1 MKREFLQN
9 IKVGDAAL
17 PSEVIDAIMAENGR
31 DVEAAKKPFA
41 DYLISSSNRNRPP
54 FKKAFT
60 LKSTGDNQEL
70 QGAPS
75 VITKSGRT
83 RLQKAHS
90 SAANPLLKRKE
101 WHSMN
106 FTQPFSETKETFTK
120 WWKRED
126 LGRPLMKLIGRD
138 EEIVY
143 PPYPATHREF
153 RMDAHYCYAYQ
164 SAEFE
169 NATFYADTL
178 PVIDLNIGAGSV
190 AVYMGSE
197 PIFRKESVWFSPI
210 IQDGNLEPLK
220 SLAYNPDSYWLKEH
234 LRQVGILKELTKGQ
248 PYRITIPDLV
258 ESLDIVAAFCSPNEL
273 CYLLMDEPE
282 LIHQAIEAVDSCYF
296 KYYDAFYDLVKDPD
310 RGSNF
315 T

>member
-1 MKREFLQN
+1 
-9 IKVGDAAL
+9 
-17 PSEVIDAIMAENGR
+17 
-31 DVEAAKKPFA
+31 
-41 DYLISSSNRNRPP
+41 
-54 FKKAFT
+54 
-60 LKSTGDNQEL
+60 
-70 QGAPS
+70 
-75 VITKSGRT
+75 
-83 RLQKAHS
+83 
-90 SAANPLLKRKE
+90 
-101 WHSMN
+101 MN

-120 WWKRED
+120 WWNRED
-126 LGRPLMKLIGRD
+126 PGHPLMKLIGRD

-143 PPYPATHREF
+143 PPYPATHRGF
-153 RMDAHYCYAYQ
+153 RMDAHYRYAYK

-296 KYYDAFYDLVKDPD
+296 KYYDAFYDLVKDSD
-310 RGSNF
+310 GGSNF
-315 T
+315 TWFNIYSPGRTAKLQCDFSAMISPEMFREFVIPSFRKQIAGLDYTLFHMDGKEAVRHLEALMELEGLDALQWTPNAGMPDSGWEEWMAILIGVRAA